1 MNKTEKID
9 AIAKAMRYTGDTPE
23 KYMRANIYV
32 YADGIAEETKD
43 ILIEIQRHSGVGFEL
58 SYEIMA
64 SACNIVDEVYS
75 NADINQTDEELEE
88 DAFDRTLGCASVY
101 TGERLSWLSN
111 WNQEEITDI
120 MKEYSCDIA
129 GACAIWYD
137 SQVRDMV
144 GELINWVNEE

>member
-1 MNKTEKID
+1 MNRPEKIN
-9 AIAKAMRYTGDTPE
+9 AIANAMRHTGDNPE
-23 KYMRANIYV
+23 KGMRANIHV
-32 YADGIAEETKD
+32 YADDIAKETED
-43 ILIEIQRHSGVGFEL
+43 ILSEIQRHSDVGFEL

-75 NADINQTDEELEE
+75 NADINQTDEELED
-88 DAFDRTLGCASVY
+88 DANERANDCASIY

-111 WNQEEITDI
+111 WNQEEITQI

-144 GELINWVNEE
+144 GELINWINEE